1 MPDDARQMA
10 ICAIHRRASRQSD
23 AIQVSSFSCTA
34 FAPVSAHQPHFPSQA
49 NPNSPAINQLMKP
62 LAIVHTESS
71 LGWGG
76 QEIRILTEAS
86 GMLDRG
92 HRVML
97 LTPAE
102 AEIFPAAKRLG
113 MPVEAVSISK
123 KRLGPLFA
131 LRGWL
136 ATHGKNFDL
145 INTHSSTDSWLSAVA
160 CATLTNMPALVRT
173 RHVSTPINNHFSTR
187 WLYDSATAHIVT
199 TGEALRQQLH
209 RDNGYALAR
218 MTSVRTGIAL
228 DYYQPLDKLAMR
240 AKLGLENRPTI
251 GILATLRDWKGHE
264 DLLDALVLLRMQFAA
279 FSDWRVVIVGDGPE
293 YSRLVQKTVARQLEG
308 VVKLVGNQDNVPEW
322 LSAFDIFTLPSYGN
336 EGVPQGI
343 MQAMA
348 CGLPV
353 VCTSVGAISE
363 AVQDGQTGIMVATRN
378 PQSLADGLATLMSNE
393 TTRAQMGEAG
403 HIFARE
409 QFGADVMLDKM
420 EAVFR
425 QHARP

>member
-1 MPDDARQMA
+1 M
-10 ICAIHRRASRQSD
+10 
-23 AIQVSSFSCTA
+23 
-34 FAPVSAHQPHFPSQA
+34 
-49 NPNSPAINQLMKP
+49 NPLSTLSIL
-62 LAIVHTESS
+62 HTESS

-76 QEIRILTEAS
+76 QEIRILTEAC

-92 HRVML
+92 HRVTL

-102 AEIFPAAKRLG
+102 AEIFPAATRLSI
-113 MPVEAVSISK
+113 PVEAVNISK
-123 KRLGPLFA
+123 KRLGPLLA
-131 LRGWL
+131 LRDWL
-136 ATHGKNFDL
+136 KRHGKEYDI

-160 CATLTNMPALVRT
+160 CATLDAMPALVRT

-187 WLYDSATAHIVT
+187 WLYEKATAHIVT

-209 RDNGYALAR
+209 RDNGYALDS

-228 DYYQPLDKLAMR
+228 DTYRPLDKLAMR
-240 AKLGLENRPTI
+240 AKLGLDNRPTI
-251 GILATLRDWKGHE
+251 GIVATLRDWKGHE
-264 DLLDALVLLRMQFAA
+264 DLLDAMVLLRAQFSR
-279 FSDWRVVIVGDGPE
+279 FSDWRLVIVGGGPE
-293 YSRLVQKTVARQLEG
+293 HERLMQKTAARQLDN
-308 VVKLVGNQDNVPEW
+308 VVSLVGNQDNVPEW

-363 AVQDGQTGIMVATRN
+363 AVQDGRTGIMVATRN
-378 PQSLADGLATLMSNE
+378 PQSLADALALLMNDE
-393 TTRAQMGEAG
+393 TRRAQMGREGYA
-403 HIFARE
+403 FACE
-409 QFGADVMLDKM
+409 HFGVDVMLDKM

-425 QHARP
+425 LHARP

>member
-1 MPDDARQMA
+1 
-10 ICAIHRRASRQSD
+10 
-23 AIQVSSFSCTA
+23 
-34 FAPVSAHQPHFPSQA
+34 
-49 NPNSPAINQLMKP
+49 MKP
-62 LAIVHTESS
+62 LCILHTESS

-76 QEIRILTEAS
+76 QEIRILTEAR

-92 HRVML
+92 HRVKL
-97 LTPAE
+97 LTPTE

-113 MPVEAVSISK
+113 IPVESVDISK
-123 KRLGPLFA
+123 KRPGPLFA
-131 LRGWL
+131 LRDWL
-136 ATHGKNFDL
+136 KRYGKQYDI
-145 INTHSSTDSWLSAVA
+145 INTHSSTDSWLSAIA
-160 CATLTNMPALVRT
+160 CATLHGMPALVRT

-187 WLYDSATAHIVT
+187 WLYEKATAHIVT

-209 RDNGYALAR
+209 RDNAFALDR

-228 DYYQPLDKLAMR
+228 DIYRPMDKLTMR
-240 AKLGLENRPTI
+240 ARLGLDNRPTI
-251 GILATLRDWKGHE
+251 GIVATLRDWKGHE
-264 DLLDALVLLRMQFAA
+264 DLLDAMMLLRVQMRAQFSA
-279 FSDWRVVIVGDGPE
+279 FSDWRLVIVGGGPE
-293 YSRLVQKTVARQLEG
+293 HERLMQKTAARQLDN

-363 AVQDGQTGIMVATRN
+363 AVQDGRTGIMVATRN
-378 PQSLADGLATLMSNE
+378 PQSLADALALLMSDE
-393 TTRAQMGEAG
+393 ARRTQMGREG
-403 HIFARE
+403 HASARE
-409 QFGADVMLDKM
+409 HFGVDVMLDKM